1 MGENPGF
8 LRRYFAG
15 IFSRRQKAMNKF
27 VAEMRLRRHADDD
40 ILSPT
45 VRADL
50 DALID
55 EARIAP
61 DVPHNLYSFT
71 KSFTSTAVGMA
82 IDLARIRLLERPVMR
97 WIRGHWGV
105 LMLEADAILN
115 CTQPPN
121 SHPPC

>member
-55 EARIAP
+55 EARSADPARMKELAERYERIAP
-61 DVPHNLYSFT
+61 PYRHRKIRELLDLLLVVG
-71 KSFTSTAVGMA
+71 AVAFG
-82 IDLARIRLLERPVMR
+82 
-97 WIRGHWGV
+97 IRG
-105 LMLEADAILN
+105 L
-115 CTQPPN
+115 
-121 SHPPC
+121 